1 MTNGFGYDVA
11 ATGAAVPVDG
21 VTVSDDGVTVLTA
34 VDGGVWKIASILF
47 NISSILSL
55 CINFNATSSTTC
67 RL

>member
-1 MTNGFGYDVA
+1 MIVNGFGYDVA

-21 VTVSDDGVTVLTA
+21 VTVSDDG
-34 VDGGVWKIASILF
+34 GVWKIASICF
-47 NISSILSL
+47 NIASILSL